1 MPAPILAAGV
11 RLIGFASLSEHGCC
25 PGGLGLNDRLR
36 IRHEGT
42 CLRVSVISRVL
53 LGLAALSCVAA
64 WADPPS
70 HPVQEGP
77 SGYSVA
83 CALSDQPG
91 MGSCADLPAAQACTH
106 EPDFPSVPS
115 QQATG
120 MTFVNRS
127 DQVIAIYWLDF
138 HGTRKLY
145 HSLPPG
151 GRIAQDTFIGHNWL
165 IAQSD
170 GRCIGIF
177 KATPES
183 LAFF

>member
-1 MPAPILAAGV
+1 MI
-11 RLIGFASLSEHGCC
+11 
-25 PGGLGLNDRLR
+25 
-36 IRHEGT
+36 
-42 CLRVSVISRVL
+42 VSPSTRVL
-53 LGLAALSCVAA
+53 LGLAALFSVAA
-64 WADPPS
+64 VADPPS
-70 HPVQEGP
+70 RRIQEGP
-77 SGYSVA
+77 SGYTIA
-83 CALSDQPG
+83 CALADQPG
-91 MGSCADLPAAQACTH
+91 IGTCADLPAAQACTH

-138 HGTRKLY
+138 KGSRRLY

-151 GRIAQDTFIGHNWL
+151 ARIAQATFIGHNWL

>member
-1 MPAPILAAGV
+1 
-11 RLIGFASLSEHGCC
+11 
-25 PGGLGLNDRLR
+25 
-36 IRHEGT
+36 
-42 CLRVSVISRVL
+42 
-53 LGLAALSCVAA
+53 
-64 WADPPS
+64 
-70 HPVQEGP
+70 
-77 SGYSVA
+77 
-83 CALSDQPG
+83 
-91 MGSCADLPAAQACTH
+91 MGSCADLPAAQSCTH

-138 HGTRKLY
+138 HGARRLY

>member
-1 MPAPILAAGV
+1 VFAAGP
-11 RLIGFASLSEHGCC
+11 RLIGFASLSEARCC
-25 PGGLGLNDRLR
+25 LRGLGLNDGLR
-36 IRHEGT
+36 IPREGS
-42 CLRVSVISRVL
+42 CLRISVISRVL
-53 LGLAALSCVAA
+53 LGLATLSCVAA

-77 SGYSVA
+77 SGYTVA
-83 CALSDQPG
+83 CTLSDQPG

-106 EPDFPSVPS
+106 EPDFPSVSS

-127 DQVIAIYWLDF
+127 DQVIAIFWLDF
-138 HGTRKLY
+138 QGSRRLY